1 MVIDDTGSVE
11 GISAFIHCTKC
22 RSGRVSRMPDRQ
34 PWKIGLLS
42 QRIMDGPD
50 EHLSNLIRQKDSTN
64 IKNSTVTGM
73 GNSMVLGDL
82 QLCGDDKHRV
92 VETAFAPC

>member
-1 MVIDDTGSVE
+1 
-11 GISAFIHCTKC
+11 
-22 RSGRVSRMPDRQ
+22 
-34 PWKIGLLS
+34 
-42 QRIMDGPD
+42 MDGLD